1 MSLFDVVPSSVGFD
15 AVEWFCFSYS
25 SICVES
31 FSLFTCVLISMGFAF
46 YYVNLAVMFWR
57 NSWYCFWWFRNGTTN
72 HWEIYVCKN
81 FRNCF
86 SVNTGG

>member
-1 MSLFDVVPSSVGFD
+1 MSLFDVVPSSVGSD

-31 FSLFTCVLISMGFAF
+31 FSLFTGVLVSMRFAF
-46 YYVNLAVMFWR
+46 YYVNLAGMFWR
-57 NSWYCFWWFRNGTTN
+57 NSWYCFWWFRNGTN
-72 HWEIYVCKN
+72 DDWEIYVCKN

-86 SVNTGG
+86 SVNNGG